1 VESVIVLC
9 GRLVGVED
17 FELDRPE
24 HSDAGMSPFGVI
36 PAFYPLED
44 GVCKFVAGFPVS
56 GVEDFELQSSPEG
69 FHHKVVVAVAD
80 SAH

>member
-1 VESVIVLC
+1 VIVLC

-44 GVCKFVAGFPVS
+44 GVGKFVAVS
-56 GVEDFELQSSPEG
+56 PFFRVEKIKDRMM
-69 FHHKVVVAVAD
+69 
-80 SAH
+80 